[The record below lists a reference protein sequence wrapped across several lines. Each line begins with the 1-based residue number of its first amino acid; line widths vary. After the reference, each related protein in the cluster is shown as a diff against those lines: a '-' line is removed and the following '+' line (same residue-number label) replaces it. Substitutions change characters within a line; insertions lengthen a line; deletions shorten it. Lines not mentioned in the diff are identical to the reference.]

1 VTSPEIG
8 SLFGACIARALD
20 RYWRELG
27 APDPFVV
34 IEAGAGNG
42 RLARDVLRAG
52 PSCATALH
60 YVLVERSTALRERQR
75 ERLELEPA
83 DEALGPFARAAT
95 DELVPVGGTGPVFV
109 AIDRLPALEVTG
121 VVLANEFLDNLPFG
135 VAESSRDGWLEVRIA
150 LARTGE
156 FIEVL
161 VPAEPDD
168 ARALDA
174 VTAAITVAD
183 GARLPIPR
191 GIDTWFEACARM
203 VVHGTLV
210 AIDYLDD
217 AEALVHRATDG
228 APAWLRTYRAH
239 QRGGS
244 PLDEPG
250 ACDITAEVVRE
261 QLQHAARTYGFTLV
275 SDRSQAEWLDDLDIG
290 GLVEAGRRTWQERA
304 HLGDLEALTGRSHV
318 VEARALTDPSG
329 LGAHRVV
336 TLTR

>member
-1 VTSPEIG
+1 
-8 SLFGACIARALD
+8 
-20 RYWRELG
+20 
-27 APDPFVV
+27 
-34 IEAGAGNG
+34 
-42 RLARDVLRAG
+42 
-52 PSCATALH
+52 
-60 YVLVERSTALRERQR
+60 VLVESSAALRERQH

-83 DEALGPFARAAT
+83 DEALGPFARAST
-95 DELVPVGGTGPVFV
+95 DELVPVGGSGPVFV
-109 AIDRLPALEVTG
+109 AIDGLPALELTG

-150 LARTGE
+150 LASTGE
-156 FIEVL
+156 FTEVL
-161 VPAEPDD
+161 VPAEDDD

-174 VTAAITVAD
+174 ITAAISVGH

-191 GIDTWFEACARM
+191 GIDAWFDACARM
-203 VVHGTLV
+203 LRHGTLV

-217 AEALVHRATDG
+217 AKTILDRRTDG
-228 APAWLRTYRAH
+228 GPTWLRTFRAH

-250 ACDITAEVVRE
+250 AHDITADVVRE
-261 QLQHAARTYGFTLV
+261 QLQRAAQACGFTLV
-275 SDRSQAEWLDDLDIG
+275 ADRSQTEWLDELDIG
-290 GLVEAGRRTWQERA
+290 GLVEAGRRTWEERV
-304 HLGDLEALTGRSHV
+304 HLGDLEAVVGRSHV